1 MSDHREARTRVG
13 LNVRRLRRAHGL
25 SQERLAEMSGRNTK
39 HIGQIERGEVNVGL
53 DVLDSVASA
62 LGVDV
67 ADLFALS
74 PRRRVN
80 RSLFIVDEAALKR
93 VEAVFRA
100 VRRAP
105 LFPAKDDA
113 S

>member
-13 LNVRRLRRAHGL
+13 LNVRRVRRAHGI
-25 SQERLAEMSGRNTK
+25 SQERLAELSGGNTK

-53 DVLDSVASA
+53 DVLDRVASA

-67 ADLFALS
+67 ADLFAS
-74 PRRRVN
+74 PQRRRID
-80 RSLFIVDEAALKR
+80 RSLFIVDGAALKR
-93 VEAVFRA
+93 VEAILRA
-100 VRRAP
+100 FRRAP
-105 LFPAKDDA
+105 LFPSKDDP